1 MAISRRGLLIGGAVG
16 GGLLLAWSI
25 QPRTFPTPLVPGTDE
40 VAFDAWLKIG
50 KDGVITVAVPQLEMG
65 QGVSTILPQIVA
77 MELGADWR
85 QIAVE
90 PAPVSGAYANVPL
103 AGKWSPLWSSFAP
116 DFAPELVDEADD
128 LLAIRYAQENRFNV
142 TADGTSLA
150 AYEMPCREAAAS
162 ARAMLA
168 MAAAERWDVEWEEC
182 EARGGFIIAGDRRAS
197 FAELAEEAA
206 EFSPPSPPPLYPVA
220 PSEPPSEAV
229 LGAEL
234 AFPRLD
240 LPAKVDGTYQ
250 FAADIRLPDMV
261 HAAIRHG
268 PIAKAEL
275 SNYTEENSYGM
286 QGLVGIVEGKRW
298 LAAAADTWWAAE
310 KALDKM
316 APLFRITGP
325 VESARIGEL
334 LDDAVRTGEGKRVA
348 TRGEGRKLM
357 GKPDLALRY
366 DVAPAHHTVLETACA
381 TARLTDGKLELWMA
395 TQAPEA
401 ARYAAAEALDIA
413 LADVVLYPVPAG
425 GSFDRRLE
433 VDHAIE
439 VAMIAKEIGRPVQ
452 LTWSRW
458 QEQLQT
464 RPRTPVAAL
473 VTAKMEKSGVI
484 SSLRCKMAA
493 PATTYEFGHRLF
505 DNATPWAAME
515 KAAGKADAMAAEGAM
530 PPYDIPNVAV
540 DHVPTEIGLPTG
552 RMRGNSHGYTAFFIE
567 SFIDEVARRNDREP
581 LSFRMQM
588 LGGDLRLAECLQRV
602 SRLANWDGGAEQS
615 GQGVACHRMGGR
627 IDGDAASGRIACIA
641 TAGPGEGGIRVS
653 KVSAV
658 VDIGRIVNLDIARQ
672 QIEGGLLFGL
682 GIALGHQADYVQ
694 GLPTTGRIAQL
705 GLPRL
710 ADCPEIDV
718 EFVASEKSPFDPG
731 ELGVAVVAPAIA
743 NALFSATGVR
753 FRNLPLL
760 SDGL

>member
-1 MAISRRGLLIGGAVG
+1 MAISRRGLLVGGAVG

-65 QGVSTILPQIVA
+65 QGVSTILPQVVA

-103 AGKWSPLWSSFAP
+103 AGKWSSLWSSLAP
-116 DFAPELVDEADD
+116 DFASELVDRSDD

-150 AYEMPCREAAAS
+150 AYELPCREAAAS
-162 ARAMLA
+162 VRAMLA
-168 MAAAERWDVEWEEC
+168 MAAAERWDVGWEEC
-182 EARGGFIIAGDRRAS
+182 EARGGFIISGDRRAS

-206 EFSPPSPPPLYPVA
+206 EFSPPDPPPLYSNA
-220 PSEPPSEAV
+220 PAEPPSEAS
-229 LGAEL
+229 LGAAM

-250 FAADIRLPDMV
+250 FSADIRLPDMV
-261 HAAIRHG
+261 YAAIRHG

-275 SNYTEENSYGM
+275 SRFTKENAYGM
-286 QGLVGIVEGKRW
+286 RGLVGVVEGKRW
-298 LAAAADTWWAAE
+298 LAAVADTWWTAE
-310 KALDKM
+310 NALDKM
-316 APLFRITGP
+316 APLFRVTDP
-325 VESARIGEL
+325 VESTSIGEL
-334 LDDAVRTGEGKRVA
+334 LDEAVRGGEAQRVA
-348 TRGEGRKLM
+348 TRGEGDALM

-381 TARLTDGKLELWMA
+381 TARLIDGTLELWIA

-401 ARYAAAEALDIA
+401 ARHAAAKALDIS
-413 LADVVLYPVPAG
+413 LANVVLYPMSAG

-433 VDHAIE
+433 VDQAIE
-439 VAMIAKEIGRPVQ
+439 VALIAREIGRPVQ
-452 LTWSRW
+452 LIWSRW

-473 VTAKMEKSGVI
+473 ITAKTAEGGSI
-484 SSLRCKMAA
+484 SSLRCRIAA
-493 PATTYEFGHRLF
+493 PATNYEFGYRLF
-505 DNATPWAAME
+505 DNSTPWSAME
-515 KAAGKADAMAAEGAM
+515 RAAGKVDAMAVEGAM
-530 PPYDIPNVAV
+530 PPYDIGNVAV
-540 DHVPTEIGLPTG
+540 DHVPTQIGLPTG
-552 RMRGNSHGYTAFFIE
+552 RLRANSHGYTAFFIE
-567 SFIDEVARRNDREP
+567 SFIDEIARRNDREP

-588 LGGDLRLAECLQRV
+588 LSGDLRLAECLQRTA
-602 SRLANWDGGAEQS
+602 RLANWDGGAEQS
-615 GQGVACHRMGGR
+615 GQGVACHRMGTGEN
-627 IDGDAASGRIACIA
+627 SGRIACIA

-653 KVSAV
+653 KLSAV

-672 QIEGGLLFGL
+672 QIEGGLVFGL
-682 GIALGHQADYVQ
+682 GLALGQQADYVQ
-694 GLPTTGRIAQL
+694 GLPTAGRIAQL

-710 ADCPEIDV
+710 ADCPEIEV
-718 EFVASEKSPFDPG
+718 EFVASENAAFDPG
-731 ELGVAVVAPAIA
+731 ELGVAVVAPAVA